1 MPPKKGGGGGK
12 KARPLVA
19 PLVSARVRPLASEG
33 GHAESGKPDEKFL
46 KAWDERGVVIG
57 DRHGEQRYDFMH
69 AVVLPEHDQAHLFE
83 TSVRASIDIFTRE
96 RSVLFFAYGQ
106 TGTGKT
112 HTILGPEPSQTS
124 VRHAD
129 WGVFPRAVDATLEAM
144 AAAGGA
150 WSLHASA
157 VEFYIFETFDLLDDD
172 ATGSPQPIL
181 VDRATHRPVG
191 ASQHAIRALDDVLP
205 FLAKVRKNRTSAS
218 TRMNAAKCGGER
230 ARARARVSR
239 MKLRPLPLSPRYG
252 KHAGSSRSHAA
263 LILTLRQLDAASG
276 AVRTTTFDCVD
287 LAGAE
292 RPSKTG
298 KARETGYDLIVA
310 AFRGEDIRGREGV
323 LINFELS
330 GLRTAVVSATETHR
344 AGKPLVP
351 PGQLETDAIKYLLGR
366 VTRARGGSRAR
377 ARSLSACV
385 VVGETARAGGPP
397 LAPPRA
403 RDALASRSGV

>member
-172 ATGSPQPIL
+172 NLLPAFKLCPDCHEP
-181 VDRATHRPVG
+181 RP
-191 ASQHAIRALDDVLP
+191 
-205 FLAKVRKNRTSAS
+205 
-218 TRMNAAKCGGER
+218 
-230 ARARARVSR
+230 
-239 MKLRPLPLSPRYG
+239 
-252 KHAGSSRSHAA
+252 A
-263 LILTLRQLDAASG
+263 LI
-276 AVRTTTFDCVD
+276 
-287 LAGAE
+287 
-292 RPSKTG
+292 
-298 KARETGYDLIVA
+298 
-310 AFRGEDIRGREGV
+310 
-323 LINFELS
+323 
-330 GLRTAVVSATETHR
+330 AT
-344 AGKPLVP
+344 
-351 PGQLETDAIKYLLGR
+351 
-366 VTRARGGSRAR
+366 
-377 ARSLSACV
+377 
-385 VVGETARAGGPP
+385 
-397 LAPPRA
+397 
-403 RDALASRSGV
+403 